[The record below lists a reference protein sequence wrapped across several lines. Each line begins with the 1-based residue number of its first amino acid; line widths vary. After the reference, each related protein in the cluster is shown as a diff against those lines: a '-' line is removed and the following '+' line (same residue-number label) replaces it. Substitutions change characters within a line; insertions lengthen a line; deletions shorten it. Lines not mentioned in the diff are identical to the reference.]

1 MWLNSTFVEKTS
13 VSILWSALCIGLL
26 LPLPRGPVEGH
37 VEKAASTIVPGLK
50 AENLA
55 SIIENQEDYFTSLG
69 LLCIFRIT
77 CAH

>member
-1 MWLNSTFVEKTS
+1 MEKTS
-13 VSILWSALCIGLL
+13 VSILWSALW
-26 LPLPRGPVEGH
+26 GPVEGH